1 MATALVCVPA
11 SSAKGRELL
20 SGIMGIGATRKR
32 KTTKKRKVGATKRK
46 KTTKRK

>member
-20 SGIMGIGATRKR
+20 SSIAGIGATRKKR
-32 KTTKKRKVGATKRK
+32 KKKVGATKTK
-46 KTTKRK
+46 KRATKRR